1 MKKVEQ
7 LAVRVSH
14 RSNMKR
20 GPHARME
27 YPDNDN
33 AFFLCQKVNDMA
45 LIRKGAQSPR
55 KIITGFA
62 DFWRSRQFP
71 GRQLQ
76 TVNIGCGL
84 LSAPGFDC
92 VAVNGC

>member
-1 MKKVEQ
+1 
-7 LAVRVSH
+7 
-14 RSNMKR
+14 MKR
-20 GPHARME
+20 GLHARME

-33 AFFLCQKVNDMA
+33 AFFIFQKVNDMA
-45 LIRKGAQSPR
+45 SIRKGAQSLR

-62 DFWRSRQFP
+62 DFWRSGQFF

-92 VAVNGC
+92 VAVNGG